1 MKNIIVFT
9 SCWFIML
16 MVIFGCGR
24 VRPEAPYATE
34 LDSTLTLPLST
45 LVIPIRYH
53 VDSLENTINEKVKGT
68 FLKQWIEVNEN
79 KDSLYLELTKKSR
92 IAIRWQNTTLSYQ
105 FPLHIEGRFIKRI
118 GKKFTLRNETPV
130 TMDVVLHMTTQLSFH
145 EDWNLKPD
153 TKLLHIEWTK
163 EPILRVAFININLR
177 KKVDEVLE
185 SKKSELTDL
194 VDRELKKIL
203 NTREIMEKLWFDIQK
218 PIVINRQS
226 TMVWLKPQAESLTAS
241 LVQDGKYLGL
251 DAELKTRIR
260 TVLEGEELPADEK
273 TLPSYKALTN
283 KEDSLELYVL
293 VTAPFKR
300 INESLNEA
308 LAGKEI
314 EKEGYKTTV
323 KKVRA
328 YGTDQG
334 LAVAIELRGDVDG
347 TVYVRGVPIYD
358 SLQSALKINNFSFD
372 IDSQNAL
379 VQSADWL
386 LHDDALQL
394 IKEKLFVDIQPLVQ
408 MLPELIQ
415 GGLEKGKTGKKMEL
429 FITSLDVVPY
439 TILITKQDV
448 QVILKAKGKAVIGLQ
463 KEVFAKKKK

>member
-9 SCWFIML
+9 SCWLIVL

-68 FLKQWIEVNEN
+68 FLKQWIEVNDN

-92 IAIRWQNTTLSYQ
+92 IAIHWQNTTLAYQ
-105 FPLHIEGRFIKRI
+105 FPLHIEGKFIKRI

-145 EDWNLKPD
+145 DDWNLKPD

-163 EPILRVAFININLR
+163 EPILKVAFLNINLR
-177 KKVDEVLE
+177 KKVDDVLE
-185 SKKSELTDL
+185 SKQSELTGL

-203 NTREIMEKLWFDIQK
+203 NTRQIMEKLWFDIQK

-260 TVLEGEELPADEK
+260 TVLEGEELPADEN

-283 KEDSLELYVL
+283 KVDSLELYVL
-293 VTAPFKR
+293 VAAPFKR

-314 EKEGYKTTV
+314 EKEGYKTTI

-347 TVYVRGVPIYD
+347 TVYVRGVPTYD
-358 SLQSALKINNFSFD
+358 SLQSALKINDFTFD
-372 IDSQNAL
+372 VDSENAL

-394 IKEKLFVDIQPLVQ
+394 IKEKLILDIKPLVQ
-408 MLPELIQ
+408 LLPELIQ

-439 TILITKQDV
+439 TILITKQDI
-448 QVILKAKGKAVIGLQ
+448 QVILKAKGNAVIGLQ
-463 KEVFAKKKK
+463 KDVFAKKKK